1 MKSKKEVFC
10 LGHISVDIFVDRL
23 ALNNLRLGGCIDS
36 HNLAIQGGG
45 DAANVSFWLGKL
57 KTVVSMIGIIGDDP
71 AGTFLRNE
79 LESVNV
85 NCQLKISKQFP
96 TGTIL
101 IIIEPDGE
109 RSFIANQKIH
119 NHIEWNDL
127 SLDKVL
133 NSILFYTSGY
143 NIENPPTKNTIKRL
157 FRQIKSNHNSTPL
170 TMFNLAA
177 YTTVEKFKEE
187 IISTILPY
195 TDILVGNKKE
205 FEALV
210 GILNQSSVN
219 NLEKQYVFDIGRK
232 ILKNNPNLRIVL
244 ITDGGNGC
252 YCLTEDY
259 KNHIPAQPISIIDT
273 TGAGDAFCA
282 GFIKGYIS
290 GKELEQ
296 AVKFGMFL
304 GEKVCLG
311 YGARYGAS
319 ENLEVIF

>member
-1 MKSKKEVFC
+1 MKPKKEVFC
-10 LGHISVDIFVDRL
+10 LGHISIDIFVDRL

-36 HNLAIQGGG
+36 NNLTIQGGG

-57 KTVVSMIGIIGDDP
+57 ETAVSMIGIIGDDP
-71 AGTFLRNE
+71 AGNFLKNE
-79 LESVNV
+79 LENVNV

-101 IIIEPDGE
+101 IIIEPNGE

-119 NHIEWNDL
+119 DYIEWDDL
-127 SLDKVL
+127 PLDNVL
-133 NSILFYTSGY
+133 NSDLFYTSGY
-143 NIENPPTKNTIKRL
+143 NIQNPPTKNTIKRL

-177 YTTVEKFKEE
+177 YTTVENFKEE
-187 IISTILPY
+187 IVSTILPY

-210 GILNQSSVN
+210 GSLKPSSVN
-219 NLEKQYVFDIGRK
+219 YVFDIGRK
-232 ILKNNPNLRIVL
+232 ILRNNPNLKIVL

-252 YCLTEDY
+252 YYLKEDY
-259 KNHIPAQPISIIDT
+259 KNHIPAQPISTIDT

-319 ENLEVIF
+319 EKLEVEF